1 MIETLAASIILW
13 LLALT
18 VYKVLKKLKRSKPM
32 DEIKLQKIHVMR
44 LGPFS
49 GQSNSFKGKSV
60 VFLMLLSTLSY
71 AEVDLKTLDNFHI
84 DDLSENELTV
94 SKIAEDVE
102 DQTQLGFHMD
112 RPHCIPNYPYLMME
126 VPKDIHKGANVYAK
140 MTVDKNKPSKAK
152 LYLEFVID
160 ASDGK
165 KVGWFALK
173 KFPSFYNASKVEMKF
188 QSVTGM
194 KNQTFI
200 LDGLKDSTYQAQQ
213 ICNSGHMLRAA
224 SKQVKI

>member
-1 MIETLAASIILW
+1 MIEILTASVIW
-13 LLALT
+13 LFALT
-18 VYKVLKKLKRSKPM
+18 IYLFVRKLRKPKPM

-71 AEVDLKTLDNFHI
+71 AEVNIITLDNFWI
-84 DDLSENELTV
+84 DDISENELTV
-94 SKIAEDVE
+94 AKIAEDVA
-102 DQTQLGFHMD
+102 DVTQLGFHME
-112 RPHCIPNYPYLMME
+112 RPHCIPNYPYIMME
-126 VPKDIHKGANVYAK
+126 VPKDTPKGKSVYAR
-140 MTVDKNKPSKAK
+140 MTVDKNKPKKAK

-160 ASDGK
+160 APDGK

-173 KFPSFYNASKVEMKF
+173 KFPSFYSASKVEMKF
-188 QSVTGM
+188 QPVSGM

-200 LDGLKDSTYQAQQ
+200 LDGLKDSTYQAEQ
-213 ICNSGHMLRAA
+213 ICNSGHMLRA
-224 SKQVKI
+224 SNKQVKI

>member
-1 MIETLAASIILW
+1 MIEILTASVIW
-13 LLALT
+13 LFALT
-18 VYKVLKKLKRSKPM
+18 IYLFVRKLRKPKPVN
-32 DEIKLQKIHVMR
+32 EIKLQKIHLMR

-49 GQSNSFKGKSV
+49 GQSSSFKGKSV
-60 VFLMLLSTLSY
+60 VFMMLLSTLSY
-71 AEVDLKTLDNFHI
+71 AEVDIITLDNFWI
-84 DDLSENELTV
+84 DDISENDLTV
-94 SKIAEDVE
+94 AKLAEDVA
-102 DQTQLGFHMD
+102 DVTQLGFHVE
-112 RPHCIPNYPYLMME
+112 RPHCIPNYPYLMIE
-126 VPKDIHKGANVYAK
+126 VPKEIPKGANVYAK

-188 QSVTGM
+188 QPVTGM

>member
-1 MIETLAASIILW
+1 
-13 LLALT
+13 
-18 VYKVLKKLKRSKPM
+18 
-32 DEIKLQKIHVMR
+32 
-44 LGPFS
+44 
-49 GQSNSFKGKSV
+49 
-60 VFLMLLSTLSY
+60 MLLSTLSY

-84 DDLSENELTV
+84 DDLSENELTI

-102 DQTQLGFHMD
+102 DQTQLGFHME

-126 VPKDIHKGANVYAK
+126 VPKEIPKGANVYAK

-213 ICNSGHMLRAA
+213 ICNSGHMLRA
-224 SKQVKI
+224 SNKQVKI

>member
-1 MIETLAASIILW
+1 
-13 LLALT
+13 
-18 VYKVLKKLKRSKPM
+18 
-32 DEIKLQKIHVMR
+32 
-44 LGPFS
+44 
-49 GQSNSFKGKSV
+49 
-60 VFLMLLSTLSY
+60 
-71 AEVDLKTLDNFHI
+71 
-84 DDLSENELTV
+84 
-94 SKIAEDVE
+94 
-102 DQTQLGFHMD
+102 
-112 RPHCIPNYPYLMME
+112 
-126 VPKDIHKGANVYAK
+126 

-188 QSVTGM
+188 QPVTGM

-213 ICNSGHMLRAA
+213 ICNSGHMLRA
-224 SKQVKI
+224 SNKQVKI

>member
-18 VYKVLKKLKRSKPM
+18 VYKVFKKLRRSKPM

-49 GQSNSFKGKSV
+49 GQSNSFKGKSII
-60 VFLMLLSTLSY
+60 FMMLLSTLSY
-71 AEVDLKTLDNFHI
+71 AEVSITTLDNFRI
-84 DDLSENELTV
+84 KDLSEDELTIA
-94 SKIAEDVE
+94 KIAEDAVNG
-102 DQTQLGFHMD
+102 TQLGFHIA
-112 RPHCIPNYPYLMME
+112 RPHCIPGYPYLLIE
-126 VPKDIHKGANVYAK
+126 APKEIEEGSTVYAK
-140 MTVDKNKPSKAK
+140 ISVDKNKPIEAE
-152 LYLEFVID
+152 LYLEFTFN

-165 KVGWFALK
+165 NVGWFFLE
-173 KFPSFYNASKVEMKF
+173 KFPSFNNASKVVVKF
-188 QSVTGM
+188 QPATGM

-213 ICNSGHMLRAA
+213 ICNSDHMLRG
-224 SKQVKI
+224 STKQVKI

>member
-1 MIETLAASIILW
+1 
-13 LLALT
+13 
-18 VYKVLKKLKRSKPM
+18 M

-49 GQSNSFKGKSV
+49 GQSTSFKGKSV

-71 AEVDLKTLDNFHI
+71 AEVNIITLDNFWI

-94 SKIAEDVE
+94 AKRAEEINDG
-102 DQTQLGFHMD
+102 TQLGFHIE
-112 RPHCIPNYPYLMME
+112 RPHCIPNYPYLMAEIPEEMNQ
-126 VPKDIHKGANVYAK
+126 GANVYAK
-140 MTVDKNKPSKAK
+140 MMVDKKKPKKAK
-152 LYLEFVID
+152 LNLEFVMD

-165 KVGWFALK
+165 KIGWFALK
-173 KFPSFYNASKVEMKF
+173 DFPSFFSASTVDVKF
-188 QSVTGM
+188 QPVSGM
-194 KNQTFI
+194 KNQTYV
-200 LDGLKDSTYQAQQ
+200 LEGLKDSTYQAQQ

>member
-1 MIETLAASIILW
+1 MIEILTALVIW
-13 LLALT
+13 LFALT
-18 VYKVLKKLKRSKPM
+18 IYLLVKKLRKPKPM
-32 DEIKLQKIHVMR
+32 DNLKLQKIHVMR

-94 SKIAEDVE
+94 SKIAEGVE

-126 VPKDIHKGANVYAK
+126 VPKEIPKGANVYAK

-188 QSVTGM
+188 QPVTGM

-213 ICNSGHMLRAA
+213 ICNSGHMLRA
-224 SKQVKI
+224 SNKQVKI